1 MQPAKRLL
9 FMGAPGAGKGTYAS
23 RIAPMLGIPTISTG
37 DILREEIKTG
47 TKLGKEVQHILD
59 AGKLVPNDLM
69 IDIVCELY
77 GR

>member
-37 DILREEIKTG
+37 DILRDEIKAG
-47 TKLGKEVQHILD
+47 TKLGQEVQHILD
-59 AGKLVPNDLM
+59 AGKLVPNDLI
-69 IDIVCELY
+69 IDVVCVSRSE
-77 GR
+77 